1 MIFSKIPFF
10 DRVFLE
16 RKTADN
22 KSLFHVHYWRLVSKV
37 TKGETMP
44 QITGH
49 LETLYFTSFK
59 TDFGWIRPISNGQS
73 LIRLD
78 WNQTSWYDSDHPD
91 NVSRETK
98 GQLEAFFAGHLRQF
112 NLPLAPAGKSAAG
125 KKWLEVMVGIPY
137 GTVMTYG
144 EFAAFAGKPKAA
156 RAAGSA
162 CASNPIPIIY
172 PCHRIVRADGGVGN
186 YGGGSDQHPTH
197 PNNLARKSDLLRLE
211 ANSAANAA

>member
-1 MIFSKIPFF
+1 
-10 DRVFLE
+10 
-16 RKTADN
+16 
-22 KSLFHVHYWRLVSKV
+22 
-37 TKGETMP
+37 MP

-49 LETLYFTSFK
+49 LETLYFTSLK
-59 TDFGWIRPISNGQS
+59 TDFGWIRPISNGQN

-78 WNQTSWYDSDHPD
+78 WNQTGWDDLDHPD

-98 GQLEAFFAGHLRQF
+98 SQLEAFFAGHLHQF
-112 NLPLAPAGKSAAG
+112 NLPLAPIGKSAAG
-125 KKWLEVMVGIPY
+125 KQWLEVMARIPY

-144 EFAAFAGKPKAA
+144 EFAALAGKPKAA

-172 PCHRIVRADGGVGN
+172 PCHRVVRADGSLGN
-186 YGGGSDQHPTH
+186 YGGGSGQHPTH
-197 PNNLARKSDLLRLE
+197 PDNLARKGDLLRLE

>member
-1 MIFSKIPFF
+1 
-10 DRVFLE
+10 
-16 RKTADN
+16 
-22 KSLFHVHYWRLVSKV
+22 
-37 TKGETMP
+37 MP

-49 LETLYFTSFK
+49 LETLYFTSLK
-59 TDFGWIRPISNGQS
+59 TDFGWIRPISNGQN

-78 WNQTSWYDSDHPD
+78 WNQTGWDDLAIIRTMFHVKQKASLKLFLP
-91 NVSRETK
+91 
-98 GQLEAFFAGHLRQF
+98 AHLHQF
-112 NLPLAPAGKSAAG
+112 NLPLAPVGKSAAG
-125 KKWLEVMVGIPY
+125 KQWLEVMARIPY

-144 EFAAFAGKPKAA
+144 EFAALAGKPKAA

-172 PCHRIVRADGGVGN
+172 PCHRVVRADGSLGN

-197 PNNLARKSDLLRLE
+197 PDNLARKGDLLRLE